1 LEAFRALKIR
11 KTISTSRLFALGFAL
26 IILLGAGLLC
36 LPAASKTGEGIPFIN
51 ALFTSCSATCVT
63 GLVVYDTWSQ
73 FTVFG
78 QVVILL
84 LIQLGGLGFMTFA
97 ILITMVTGRKISLV
111 QRINLSEA
119 IGAGKLGG
127 VVKLA
132 RRIICGTLLIEGV
145 GAILLYFR
153 FRTLFGVGTSIWYG
167 VFHSIS
173 AFCNAG
179 FDLMGVVKPGTSLMY
194 FVADPVVNLTVV
206 SLILLGG
213 IGFIVWDDVLN
224 CRFRFRRFKLHTKI
238 VLVFSL
244 GIIVI
249 PWLLFMYT
257 ERGGVYAGM
266 TAGGRMLAAL
276 FSAVTPRT
284 AGFNTVDTASLSEGG
299 TLLTVILMIIGAG
312 SGSTGGG
319 VKISTFA
326 VQLLSVFAYMKG
338 RQDVNVMERRLDQT
352 LCRRA
357 FCSVLL
363 YIGIALGASYVI
375 SAVQPLPL
383 KNIMFEVFSALGTVG
398 LSTGITS
405 QLELLPK
412 IIIILLMYAGRVGSV
427 TVFMAVTDFRNLGAT
442 RFPEEELII
451 G

>member
-1 LEAFRALKIR
+1 
-11 KTISTSRLFALGFAL
+11 
-26 IILLGAGLLC
+26 
-36 LPAASKTGEGIPFIN
+36 
-51 ALFTSCSATCVT
+51 
-63 GLVVYDTWSQ
+63 VVYDTWSQ

-78 QVVILL
+78 QAVIII

-97 ILITMVTGRKISLV
+97 ILFSMAAGRKISLA

-119 IGAGKLGG
+119 IGAGRLGG

-132 RRIICGTLLIEGV
+132 RRILYGTLIIEGT
-145 GAILLYFR
+145 GALLLYFR
-153 FRTLFGVGTSIWYG
+153 FSRLFGTGTAIWYS
-167 VFHSIS
+167 VFHSVS

-179 FDLMGVVKPGTSLMY
+179 FDLMGVIKPGSSLMY
-194 FVADPVVNLTVV
+194 FVGDPTVNLTIV

-224 CRFRFRRFKLHTKI
+224 CRFRFRHFALHTKV
-238 VLVFSL
+238 VLLFSL
-244 GIIVI
+244 GIIII

-257 ERGGVYAGM
+257 ERSGVYAGM
-266 TAGGRMLAAL
+266 STGGRMLAAL

-284 AGFNTVDTASLSEGG
+284 AGFNTVDTGALSEGG
-299 TLLTVILMIIGAG
+299 TLLTVLLMIIGAG

-326 VQLLSVFAYMKG
+326 IQLLSVIAYLKG
-338 RQDVNVMERRLDQT
+338 RQDVNIMKRRINQS

-363 YIGIALGASYVI
+363 YIGIALLSSYVI
-375 SAVQPLPL
+375 AAAQPLPL

-398 LSTGITS
+398 LSTGITPS
-405 QLELLPK
+405 FNVLPK
-412 IIIILLMYAGRVGSV
+412 LILILLMYAGRVGSV
-427 TVFMAVTDFRNLGAT
+427 TVFMAVTDFRNVGNAK
-442 RFPEEELII
+442 FPEEDLVI

>member
-1 LEAFRALKIR
+1 MKIK
-11 KTISTSRLFALGFAL
+11 KTISTNRLFALGFAL

-36 LPAASKTGEGIPFIN
+36 LPAASKSGESIPFIN

-63 GLVVYDTWSQ
+63 GLAVYDTWSQ

-97 ILITMVTGRKISLV
+97 ILISMVAGRKISLAA
-111 QRINLSEA
+111 RINLSEA

-132 RRIICGTLLIEGV
+132 RRILYGTLLIEGT
-145 GAILLYFR
+145 GAFLLYLR
-153 FRTLFGVGTSIWYG
+153 FDTLFDTGTAVWYG

-179 FDLMGVVKPGTSLMY
+179 FDLMGAVQPGSSLTY
-194 FVADPVVNLTVV
+194 FVGDPTVNLTVV

-224 CRFRFRRFKLHTKI
+224 CKFRFRRFKLHTKI

-244 GIIVI
+244 GIIII

-257 ERGGVYAGM
+257 ERSGVYSGM

-299 TLLTVILMIIGAG
+299 TLLTIMLMIIGAG

-338 RQDVNVMERRLDQT
+338 RRDVNVMDRRIDQN

-375 SAVQPLPL
+375 AAAQPLPL

-405 QLELLPK
+405 QLETLPK
-412 IIIILLMYAGRVGSV
+412 AVLILLMYAGRVGSV
-427 TVFMAVTDFRNLGAT
+427 TVFMAVTDFRNVGAA
-442 RFPEEELII
+442 RFPEEDLII

>member
-1 LEAFRALKIR
+1 MKIR

-36 LPAASKTGEGIPFIN
+36 LPAASKTGESIPFIN

-63 GLVVYDTWSQ
+63 GIVVYDTWSQ

>member
-1 LEAFRALKIR
+1 MKIR

-145 GAILLYFR
+145 GAILLYLR

-194 FVADPVVNLTVV
+194 FAADPVVNLTVV

>member
-1 LEAFRALKIR
+1 MKIK
-11 KTISTSRLFALGFAL
+11 KTISTARLFALGFAL
-26 IILLGAGLLC
+26 IILLGAVLLC
-36 LPAASKTGEGIPFIN
+36 LPVSNKSGSSIPFIN

-78 QVVILL
+78 QVVIIL
-84 LIQLGGLGFMTFA
+84 LIQIGGLGFMTFA
-97 ILITMVTGRKISLV
+97 ILLSMVAGRRISLA

-119 IGAGKLGG
+119 IGAGRLGG

-132 RRIICGTLLIEGV
+132 RRILFGTLIIEGT
-145 GAILLYFR
+145 GAVLLFLR
-153 FRTLFGVGTSIWYG
+153 FRTLFPTGTAIWYG

-179 FDLMGVVKPGTSLMY
+179 FDLMGVVKPGSSITY
-194 FVADPVVNLTVV
+194 FVSDPTVSLTIA

-213 IGFIVWDDVLN
+213 LGFIVWDDVLN
-224 CRFRFRRFKLHTKI
+224 SHFRFKRMRLHTKI

-244 GIIVI
+244 AIVVI
-249 PWLLFMYT
+249 PTLLFMYT
-257 ERGGVYAGM
+257 ERNGVYAGM
-266 TAGGRMLAAL
+266 STGGRILAAL

-284 AGFNTVDTASLSEGG
+284 AGFNTVDIAAMSEAGI
-299 TLLTVILMIIGAG
+299 LMTVLLMIIGAG

-326 VQLLSVFAYMKG
+326 VQLLSVFSYMKG
-338 RQDVNVMERRLDQT
+338 REDVNIMERRIDHS

-363 YIGIALGASYVI
+363 YIGLGLLASYVI
-375 SAVQPLPL
+375 AAVQALPL
-383 KNIMFEVFSALGTVG
+383 KNIMFECFSALGTVG

-405 QLELLPK
+405 QLENLPK
-412 IIIILLMYAGRVGSV
+412 VIIIILMYAGRVGSV
-427 TVFMAVTDFRNLGAT
+427 TVFMAVTDFKNVADARY
-442 RFPEEELII
+442 PEEDIVI

>member
-1 LEAFRALKIR
+1 MKIK
-11 KTISTSRLFALGFAL
+11 KTISTNRLFALGFAL

-36 LPAASKTGEGIPFIN
+36 LPAASKSGESIPFIN

-63 GLVVYDTWSQ
+63 GLAVYDTWSQ

-97 ILITMVTGRKISLV
+97 ILISMVAGRKISLAA
-111 QRINLSEA
+111 RINLSEA

-132 RRIICGTLLIEGV
+132 RRILYGTLLIEGT
-145 GAILLYFR
+145 GAFLLYLR
-153 FRTLFGVGTSIWYG
+153 FDTLFDTGTAVWYG

-179 FDLMGVVKPGTSLMY
+179 FDLMGAVQPGSSLTY
-194 FVADPVVNLTVV
+194 FVGDPTVNLTVV

-213 IGFIVWDDVLN
+213 IGFIIWDDVLN
-224 CRFRFRRFKLHTKI
+224 CKFRFRRFKLHTKI

-244 GIIVI
+244 GIIII

-257 ERGGVYAGM
+257 ERSGVYSGM

-299 TLLTVILMIIGAG
+299 TLLTIMLMIIGAG

-338 RQDVNVMERRLDQT
+338 RRDVNVMDRRIDQN

-375 SAVQPLPL
+375 AAAQPLPL

-405 QLELLPK
+405 QLETLPK
-412 IIIILLMYAGRVGSV
+412 AVLILLMYAGRVGSV
-427 TVFMAVTDFRNLGAT
+427 TVFMAVTDFRNVGAA
-442 RFPEEELII
+442 RFPEEDLII